1 MTFVGF
7 FKCVSKKCCVG
18 WQNVMNN
25 FKLKDG
31 KSDVLCDFE
40 RKAINAMYCFLIQIC
55 FYHPFFSSRH
65 YKLIFNKELCC

>member
-25 FKLKDG
+25 FKLEDG
-31 KSDVLCDFE
+31 KSDVLRDFE
-40 RKAINAMYCFLIQIC
+40 RKAINEMYCFLIQIC
-55 FYHPFFSSRH
+55 FYHPFFSSRR